1 MGVLNQDKI
10 CREILLMPFH
20 RYSDAYHTCYVLSGL
35 SSAQNKWRLV
45 ASRADETLLG
55 GDLWEVLPHTKGEQI
70 FDEDDRIGTIH
81 PVYAIP
87 QHRVDAIRSYFSSKE
102 GF

>member
-1 MGVLNQDKI
+1 M
-10 CREILLMPFH
+10 LLH

-45 ASRADETLLG
+45 ASRADEALLG
-55 GDLWEVLPHTKGEQI
+55 DDVWEVLPHTKGEQI
-70 FDEDDRIGTIH
+70 FDEEDRIGTSH

-87 QHRVDAIRSYFSSKE
+87 QYRVDAIRSYFSSKE